1 MAKAPNEGL
10 KRILLRAINGNQRL
24 ILSHIGES
32 TGRITPTLQ
41 ELSRRYGIPL
51 STLKLN
57 AKILKEL
64 DLIRYSTISTQ
75 GEVELS
81 DLGRFV
87 LNIIEETSITG
98 GNPPI
103 SGRQL
108 DLGLP
113 RYRSETIREREPL
126 ELPHSWDGED
136 AECS

>member
-24 ILSHIGES
+24 ILSHVGES

-41 ELSRRYGIPL
+41 ELSGRYGIPL

-64 DLIRYSTISTQ
+64 DLIRYPTVSTK

-87 LNIIEETSITG
+87 LSIIEETSITG
-98 GNPPI
+98 GYPLI
-103 SGRQL
+103 DGRYL
-108 DLGLP
+108 DLGSP
-113 RYRSETIREREPL
+113 RCQSEILREREPL
-126 ELPHSWDGED
+126 ELPHIWDGGD
-136 AECS
+136 MEC

>member
-24 ILSHIGES
+24 ILSHVGES

-41 ELSRRYGIPL
+41 GLSGRYGIPL

-64 DLIRYSTISTQ
+64 DLIRYPTISTQ

-98 GNPPI
+98 GYPPI
-103 SGRQL
+103 DHHYL
-108 DLGLP
+108 DLGPP
-113 RYRSETIREREPL
+113 RNRSETIREREPL
-126 ELPHSWDGED
+126 ELPHILKGGDT
-136 AECS
+136 EC

>member
-41 ELSRRYGIPL
+41 ELSGRYGIPL

-64 DLIRYSTISTQ
+64 DLIRYPMVSTK

-87 LNIIEETSITG
+87 LSIIEETSITG
-98 GNPPI
+98 ENPSINYP
-103 SGRQL
+103 QL
-108 DLGLP
+108 DLGPP
-113 RYRSETIREREPL
+113 RYYDEMLREHEHPGL
-126 ELPHSWDGED
+126 AHSWDGED
-136 AECS
+136 TECS